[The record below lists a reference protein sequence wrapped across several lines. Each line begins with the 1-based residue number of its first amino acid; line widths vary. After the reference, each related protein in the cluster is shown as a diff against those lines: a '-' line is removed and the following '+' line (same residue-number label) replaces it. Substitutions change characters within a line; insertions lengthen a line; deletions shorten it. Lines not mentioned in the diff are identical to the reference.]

1 MFALEIYKSVKF
13 LMKTLRLND
22 TTFIMTSQTSHC
34 NVTGKNSEFTLVAF
48 ILVALPFYFEP
59 TLKI

>member
-22 TTFIMTSQTSHC
+22 TTFIMTSQKLHC

-48 ILVALPFYFEP
+48 IVALPF
-59 TLKI
+59 